1 MSLRALFECRHWCE
15 LESPVFFVWRWN
27 ILRKFKDH
35 FCAGKWKWIL
45 WGSCSQ
51 CAQAGVS
58 PSAEF
63 SELHRFLSS
72 FDRMHGVC
80 VLRISTTFTM
90 GILLPH
96 AIFQTRTILRAGRGH
111 MSRHVHSRSS
121 YENIVRCH
129 LALKKVTLIMFHHVL
144 LLRGFFLW
152 RDVRGCVWV
161 THFRRD

>member
-1 MSLRALFECRHWCE
+1 VQGNGNEFCEDLVLCAL
-15 LESPVFFVWRWN
+15 
-27 ILRKFKDH
+27 
-35 FCAGKWKWIL
+35 
-45 WGSCSQ
+45 
-51 CAQAGVS
+51 AGVS

-129 LALKKVTLIMFHHVL
+129 RASKKVTLIMFHHYCYCVAFSCEEMYVAVCE
-144 LLRGFFLW
+144 LRIS
-152 RDVRGCVWV
+152 DVIKS
-161 THFRRD
+161 